1 MVGENTA
8 VTGGSFLIEKM
19 PDPSAIWT
27 RGDDKHSEW
36 GGQKLALKD
45 MKPHYLND
53 FIINVF
59 ETQGAF
65 ANWEVN
71 TNPFEG
77 GSDHTPFLKANIP
90 GLLLWHFTDQ
100 FYHTDNDRIDK
111 VSKET
116 MKNVGTAALVSAYTL
131 INADEKTAQELILIL
146 KASAE
151 IRLKKEFELS
161 KAAIAAGKSKSEE
174 EEILNAWSD
183 WYQKSI
189 DTVSDII
196 SKEDKKIPM
205 EISKAQAEIG
215 KLKGSLVQALDAK

>member
-1 MVGENTA
+1 
-8 VTGGSFLIEKM
+8 M

-53 FIINVF
+53 FIIDVF

-77 GSDHTPFLKANIP
+77 GSDHTPFLRANIP

-131 INADEKTAQELILIL
+131 INADEKTAQQMIVMLMAAA
-146 KASAE
+146 K
-151 IRLKKEFELS
+151 IRMEKEFELS
-161 KAAIAAGKSKSEE
+161 KAAIVAGKPTSEE

-189 DTVSDII
+189 GSVSDIVPQGNKTV
-196 SKEDKKIPM
+196 SKEISTAQLQVENLKKSLL
-205 EISKAQAEIG
+205 ESLG
-215 KLKGSLVQALDAK
+215 K